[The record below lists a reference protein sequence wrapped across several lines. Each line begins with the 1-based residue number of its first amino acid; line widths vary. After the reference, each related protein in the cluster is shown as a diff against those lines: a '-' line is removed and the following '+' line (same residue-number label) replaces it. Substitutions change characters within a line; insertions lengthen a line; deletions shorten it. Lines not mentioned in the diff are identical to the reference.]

1 MNKKKLIIGAMISVF
16 LVSLLKMTL
25 IPGRGILTT
34 LITISAALLFYIVP
48 MRKVILNLFSDKRKA
63 ETQSPAYANV
73 LEAFYATFMP
83 IFTIGI
89 LFKLL
94 HWPGA
99 NIMLSIGFITIL
111 ICACLVL
118 FIYKASNC
126 VYFSSARAIAIATI
140 LYALLF
146 GTQYYYHFLE
156 TIRWEGS
163 DVLEYYNKARTEST
177 EESYNIFVTER
188 NKLLQLK
195 DKELYNTLNKEYIKA
210 QEEAKET
217 NAQVLYIIDDVAY
230 DTDTPNKV
238 FLSIGIVEP
247 YAISS
252 GIKIDKYLKAIGSS
266 TFKHNKFILVTDNVR
281 QALSDLENL
290 PWQTDSFSVKTGNEI
305 YKFGPNIQE

>member
-1 MNKKKLIIGAMISVF
+1 MNKKNIIIGAMIAVF
-16 LVSLLKMTL
+16 LISLLKITI

-63 ETQSPAYANV
+63 ETQGPAYANV

-163 DVLEYYNKARTEST
+163 DVLEYYNKALELKPNNAEALAKKKNAEDMILYAEQQRKEQ
-177 EESYNIFVTER
+177 ER
-188 NKLLQLK
+188 L
-195 DKELYNTLNKEYIKA
+195 A
-210 QEEAKET
+210 AAEAEKQPGSG
-217 NAQVLYIIDDVAY
+217 NAK
-230 DTDTPNKV
+230 TPA
-238 FLSIGIVEP
+238 G
-247 YAISS
+247 
-252 GIKIDKYLKAIGSS
+252 
-266 TFKHNKFILVTDNVR
+266 H
-281 QALSDLENL
+281 
-290 PWQTDSFSVKTGNEI
+290 
-305 YKFGPNIQE
+305 